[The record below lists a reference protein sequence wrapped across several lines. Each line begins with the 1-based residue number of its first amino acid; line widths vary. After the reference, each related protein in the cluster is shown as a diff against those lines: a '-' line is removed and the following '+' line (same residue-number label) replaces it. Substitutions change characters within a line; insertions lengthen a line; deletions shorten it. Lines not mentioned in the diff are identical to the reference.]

1 MQLKEL
7 KNRISLN
14 KYLIKRD
21 KPQMT
26 GSKIGHNGWPG
37 RGHEVG
43 VVWAVLW
50 AGNIFPVSLRIV
62 IRCLMILV
70 LSPDLIYNPIVSQ

>member
-1 MQLKEL
+1 MEFNSQLQQPKHVRS
-7 KNRISLN
+7 NMA
-14 KYLIKRD
+14 Y
-21 KPQMT
+21 
-26 GSKIGHNGWPG
+26 NGWPG